1 MVEPTTDHGQRLPIP
16 EKKTIGFVDT
26 EAQFNAIT
34 KALNDAGYPD
44 SKITMLHGSEG
55 VEMLQRLRDVA
66 FFGDWERAVADKGVR
81 ELEQGHYS
89 FAVEVKD
96 RDDAVRVSDIAEGYG
111 GHTFNYFGKWVNE
124 QLTK

>member
-34 KALNDAGYPD
+34 RALNDAGYSD
-44 SKITMLHGSEG
+44 SKITMLHGQDG
-55 VEMLQRLRDVA
+55 VEMLQRLRDVS

-96 RDDAVRVSDIAEGYG
+96 RDDAVRVSNIAEGCG